1 LVSGKK
7 PQEPDVAYDLRLFEI
22 PQSQKIDLEPVIER
36 LKGMML
42 LQKEKKLALKVP
54 KSDNQE
60 EEEKASA
67 SSVFARIDL
76 KERVNETLREQSEF
90 IRGLQKAKR
99 VFRSPEDVQNSLV
112 DELNKISQRHQV
124 KDLVSLIVGN
134 RRIISVLCSG
144 CGDKTLI

>member
-1 LVSGKK
+1 M
-7 PQEPDVAYDLRLFEI
+7 
-22 PQSQKIDLEPVIER
+22 EPVIKR

-54 KSDNQE
+54 KSDNN

-67 SSVFARIDL
+67 SSVFARIDF
-76 KERVNETLREQSEF
+76 KERVNEALREQSEF

-99 VFRSPEDVQNSLV
+99 VFRSPEDVQTSLV
-112 DELNKISQRHQV
+112 DQLNKISQRHQV
-124 KDLVSLIVGN
+124 KDLISLIVGN